1 MADLT
6 HSSRSYIKAYRTR
19 SGSPRIVSL
28 QESTAVSTAVIGFGQ
43 VVSFDLTDSAAHR
56 IVRCSTSAG
65 QTPILSTSIAG
76 VSCDASTSDGSTTG
90 LSNPSNRRLSVW
102 AADPATEFLF
112 PTKLVLDSTL
122 VGTGLELSWDSTL
135 GIHHLSANS
144 TAGDQRVWVRGIVP
158 GTVGDTGGYLIGS
171 FFSTAVSPA
180 VTLR

>member
-6 HSSRSYIKAYRTR
+6 HSSRSIVRPYRTR
-19 SGSPRIVSL
+19 TGSPRITSL
-28 QESTAVSTAVIGFGQ
+28 QESTAASTALIAVGN

-65 QTPILSTSIAG
+65 VTPILSTSIAG
-76 VSCDASTSDGSTTG
+76 VAAEASTSDGSTTG
-90 LSNPSNRRLSVW
+90 LSNRLNRRLSVW
-102 AADPATEFLF
+102 AADPGTEFLF
-112 PTKLVLDSTL
+112 PTKVVIDSTL

-135 GIHHLSANS
+135 NIHHVSANS
-144 TAGDQRVWVRGIVP
+144 TAGDQRVWVTDIPP
-158 GTVGDTGGYLIGS
+158 GTQGDTGGYLIGK